1 MYDEGIADL
10 NQLIIRYPYSDPG
23 VKEATIAQIK
33 DKARNRYFPAFE
45 KVNGSSWSFGALRVE
60 RLHLC

>member
-45 KVNGSSWSFGALRVE
+45 KVNGSSWSLGGLRVE